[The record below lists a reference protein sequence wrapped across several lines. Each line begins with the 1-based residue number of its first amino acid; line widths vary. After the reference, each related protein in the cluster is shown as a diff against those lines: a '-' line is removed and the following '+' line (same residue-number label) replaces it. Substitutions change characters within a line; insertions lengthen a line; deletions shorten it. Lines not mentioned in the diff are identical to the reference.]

1 MTEKLER
8 DQVRAILKEAGIT
21 VESVTDDDL
30 KKLRRFI
37 SKHLR
42 RSGIYHGT
50 AKLRRA
56 KKDLKFMEMTTEQ
69 WERREA
75 VSFNR
80 DGFIGVAGWAD
91 DNNVQ
96 PLLSALVEWS
106 VWMSEKLDKAA

>member
-8 DQVRAILKEAGIT
+8 DQVRAILKKAGIT
-21 VESVTDDDL
+21 VESVTNDDL
-30 KKLRRFI
+30 KKLRRII

-56 KKDLKFMEMTTEQ
+56 RNDLKYMEMTTEQ
-69 WERREA
+69 WDRREA

-106 VWMSEKLDKAA
+106 EWMSEKLARAA